1 MIETLNTGCFC
12 VSLDREALRAA
23 MDSDPTV
30 RGLSGLIEER
40 CPHLFAALPVFVSR
54 AHVDEMAQIIAAV
67 EEVVALPAYRDRV
80 LAYAPA
86 IARFEPGARGVF
98 MGYDF
103 HLGAAGPKL
112 IEINT
117 NAGGALLNAL
127 LAKAQRACCEDVAR
141 LVSGPVPA
149 ERVERTLFEVFV
161 DEWRLAGGGGVPARV
176 AIVDDSAE
184 SQFLYPEFLLFERLF
199 RGFGVQARVLSPDQ
213 LAFQDG
219 ELRDA
224 EGRIDLVYNRLTD
237 FSLAEGIHAALRAAY
252 LSGAAVVTPHPRA
265 HALYADKR
273 NLALLSDGPQ
283 LAALGVARRTIEI
296 LLSGI
301 PRTQLVAAELA
312 DALWSDRRKLFF
324 KPAAGYASKAAYR
337 GDKMTKRVWTEIQ
350 QSAYVAQE
358 LVAPSERR
366 IGPDAPLK
374 VDIRNYAYAGRVQL
388 LAARLYQGQAT
399 NLRTPGGG
407 FAPVLTTPMLEPE
420 RCELHEPA
428 VVSPDRSPSLASLS
442 R

>member
-12 VSLDREALRAA
+12 ASLDREALRAA
-23 MDSDPTV
+23 LDSDPTV
-30 RGLSGLIEER
+30 GGLSALIEER

-54 AHVDEMAQIIAAV
+54 DHVDEMARIIAAV
-67 EEVVALPAYRDRV
+67 EQVVALPAFRQRV
-80 LAYAPA
+80 LSHAPE
-86 IARFEPGARGVF
+86 IARIEPGARGVF

-103 HLGAAGPKL
+103 HLGGAGPKL

-127 LAKAQRACCEDVAR
+127 LAKAQRACCAEVAG
-141 LVSGPVPA
+141 LVSGPVPS
-149 ERVERTLFEVFV
+149 ERAERTLFEMFME
-161 DEWRLAGGGGVPARV
+161 EWRLAGRSGVPARV
-176 AIVDDSAE
+176 AIVDDSPE

-199 RGFGVQARVLSPDQ
+199 RGFGVRARVSAPDR
-213 LAFQDG
+213 LAFQNG
-219 ELRDA
+219 ELRDT

-237 FSLAEGIHAALRAAY
+237 FSLAEGTHAALRAAY
-252 LSGAAVVTPHPRA
+252 LSGTTVLTPHPRA

-301 PRTQLVAAELA
+301 PRTRLVTAELA

-324 KPAAGYASKAAYR
+324 KPAAGYGSKAAYR
-337 GDKMTKRVWTEIQ
+337 GDKLTKRVWAEIQ

-358 LVAPSERR
+358 LVPPTERR

-374 VDIRNYAYAGRVQL
+374 VDIRNYAYAGQVQL
-388 LAARLYQGQAT
+388 LAARLYQGQTT

-407 FAPVLTTPMLEPE
+407 FAPVLTTPTLVEILP
-420 RCELHEPA
+420 L
-428 VVSPDRSPSLASLS
+428 
-442 R
+442 